1 MTGNTKATCGQKTNA
16 SEMFELVYPVFF
28 YSFFAEAFDKAYQY
42 QCCFGKHNNFSIS
55 ISFSIN
61 DKFILVLVLVLVK
74 FNYNFSFSISFSNQ
88 KSNNISSSFSFSF
101 SFSFSGRLFKFV
113 EANAC
118 ICQKNFPF

>member
-1 MTGNTKATCGQKTNA
+1 M
-16 SEMFELVYPVFF
+16 
-28 YSFFAEAFDKAYQY
+28 

-61 DKFILVLVLVLVK
+61 DKFIFVLVLVLVK

-101 SFSFSGRLFKFV
+101 SLVLVGGCLSMWKQMHVSVRKISLSKLKSVSLF
-113 EANAC
+113 C
-118 ICQKNFPF
+118 FPIVASSHIKIYALYWSC

>member
-1 MTGNTKATCGQKTNA
+1 MILTSVALSLIFTISICHQPL
-16 SEMFELVYPVFF
+16 S
-28 YSFFAEAFDKAYQY
+28 AFISPPF
-42 QCCFGKHNNFSIS
+42 QCCFGKHDNFSIS

-61 DKFILVLVLVLVK
+61 DNFILVLVLVLVK
-74 FNYNFSFSISFSNQ
+74 FNYNFSFSISLSNQ

-101 SFSFSGRLFKFV
+101 SFSFSGRLFKYV